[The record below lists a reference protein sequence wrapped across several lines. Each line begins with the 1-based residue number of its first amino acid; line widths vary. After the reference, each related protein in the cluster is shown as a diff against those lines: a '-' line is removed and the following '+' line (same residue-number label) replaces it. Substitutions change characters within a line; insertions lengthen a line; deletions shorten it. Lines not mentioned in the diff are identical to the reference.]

1 MTALVGGLPGT
12 GSLVG
17 FGNSYSGID
26 LAGVSLDLTGGPND
40 PRNMAFSVPM
50 DGTIT
55 SLTGFF
61 SSTQAMSLIGSTVTL
76 TGQLYQ
82 STTPNNTFT
91 PIPGASVT
99 LAPDLTGILALGTTA
114 NGVTTGLAIPVSAQT
129 RLLMVYSATANGLAP
144 SISVSGYVSG
154 SVAISGQ

>member
-1 MTALVGGLPGT
+1 
-12 GSLVG
+12 
-17 FGNSYSGID
+17 
-26 LAGVSLDLTGGPND
+26 
-40 PRNMAFSVPM
+40 MAFSVPM